1 VPDGRKVASFAATEW
16 TPGLTKGLVKSV
28 FHKNTSVAI
37 QKGFGP
43 GEELK
48 QLDTSKVLITVDGAD
63 KLVAAS
69 AVKAKLLPETELL
82 QPTEQGESH
91 SVYRSQDT
99 LVIKSLSKAQRTKM
113 RMAIPVSGVSRTGV

>member
-16 TPGLTKGLVKSV
+16 TPGLTKGLVESV
-28 FHKNTSVAI
+28 FHENTSVAI

-48 QLDTSKVLITVDGAD
+48 QLDTSKVLIAVDGAD

-82 QPTEQGESH
+82 Q
-91 SVYRSQDT
+91 
-99 LVIKSLSKAQRTKM
+99 
-113 RMAIPVSGVSRTGV
+113 

>member
-1 VPDGRKVASFAATEW
+1 
-16 TPGLTKGLVKSV
+16 V

-69 AVKAKLLPETELL
+69 AVKTKLLPETELL

-91 SVYRSQDT
+91 SVHHSQDT